1 MNHELIQRYAGP
13 VPRYTS
19 YPTAN
24 HFTPDVTADDY
35 RAWLSAVPN
44 GEPLSLYVHVPFCK
58 EMCWYCGCSTKAVRR
73 YEPIAEYLKS
83 LTIEIANV
91 ASLLPS
97 GRETTHLHWGGGSP
111 NMLAAADIGRL
122 AEDIRTRFN
131 VSSRAEFAVEVDPR
145 GITDERVA
153 AFADAGVNRVS
164 IGVQDFNDDVQK
176 AISRIQPF
184 DLTRRVIEKFRNRGV
199 KGINI
204 DLVYGLPHQTRRSVD
219 ETIRQVLCLTPDR
232 IAIFGYAHLPARIRH
247 QRLIDDASLPDAV
260 ERFGQSS
267 RLARILEAEG
277 YVRVGLD
284 HFARA
289 NDPLATGCINRNFQ
303 GYTTDTA
310 EHLIGLGASSIGSL
324 AEGYIQNSVAVSD
337 YARRIEEVGLAT
349 VRGARLTD
357 DDRARRFA
365 IERLMCDFNLPAA
378 ELQRRFG
385 EAAAPV
391 LADAEALAA
400 ADLDNL
406 IIRSE
411 TGYSVTARGRPFVR
425 TIASCLDT
433 HLDSTKGIH
442 SSSV

>member
-44 GEPLSLYVHVPFCK
+44 REPLSLYVHVPFCK

-73 YEPIAEYLKS
+73 YEPIAAYLKS

-91 ASLLPS
+91 AALLPS

-122 AEDIRTRFN
+122 AEDIRTHFN

-184 DLTRRVIEKFRNRGV
+184 DLTRRVIEKFRDRGV

-284 HFARA
+284 HFAHERSPRHRLYQSELSRLY
-289 NDPLATGCINRNFQ
+289 DRHCGTFDRP
-303 GYTTDTA
+303 
-310 EHLIGLGASSIGSL
+310 
-324 AEGYIQNSVAVSD
+324 
-337 YARRIEEVGLAT
+337 RRIEH
-349 VRGARLTD
+349 RL
-357 DDRARRFA
+357 
-365 IERLMCDFNLPAA
+365 
-378 ELQRRFG
+378 G
-385 EAAAPV
+385 
-391 LADAEALAA
+391 
-400 ADLDNL
+400 
-406 IIRSE
+406 S
-411 TGYSVTARGRPFVR
+411 
-425 TIASCLDT
+425 
-433 HLDSTKGIH
+433 
-442 SSSV
+442 